1 MKVGYLGPKGSY
13 SGEALF
19 KLNLSFDFEAVEMSD
34 FASIFDS
41 LQKKKLG
48 CAIVPVENSIEGPV
62 GIVLE
67 LMLKHDFVVQE
78 ETVLQIQNSLMA
90 LPEVRLRSIERVLSH
105 PQPLLQ
111 CKNMI
116 ARLLPYAKLINCP
129 STAEA
134 AKMASLDPKSAAI
147 GSPKN
152 AELYKLEIILNSVSD
167 EEYNFT
173 RFFLLGSTNPSK
185 TGHDKTSMACSTYR
199 DRPGALFSILSEFA
213 FRKINLTKIESRP
226 SKRVL
231 GDYIFFIDMIGH
243 REDAYIKEALAA
255 LVDKTSFIKI
265 FGSYPAFNEKITQG
279 DKNA

>member
-1 MKVGYLGPKGSY
+1 MRVGYLGPKGSY

-19 KLNLSFDFEAVEMSD
+19 KLNFLTDFEAIEVSD
-34 FASIFDS
+34 FSTLFDM
-41 LQKKKLG
+41 LQKRSLD
-48 CAIVPVENSIEGPV
+48 CVIVPVENSIEGAV

-67 LMLKHDFVVQE
+67 LMLKHDFIIQE
-78 ETVLQIQNSLMA
+78 ETILQIQNALMA
-90 LPEVRLRSIERVLSH
+90 LPGTRLNSIERVLSH

-116 ARLLPYAKLINCP
+116 SRLLPYAKVVSCP

-134 AKMASLDPKSAAI
+134 ARLASLDPKSAAI

-152 AELYKLEIILNSVSD
+152 AELYKLEILLSSISD

-173 RFFLLGSTNPSK
+173 RFFLLGRTNRSR
-185 TGHDKTSMACSTYR
+185 TGHDKTSIACSTYR
-199 DRPGALFSILSEFA
+199 DKPGALFSILSEFA

-231 GDYIFFIDMIGH
+231 GDYIFFIDMMGH
-243 REDAYIKEALAA
+243 REDAHVKEALAA
-255 LVDKTSFIKI
+255 LVDKTSFIKV
-265 FGSYPAFNEKITQG
+265 FGSYPAFREKTV
-279 DKNA
+279 

>member
-19 KLNLSFDFEAVEMSD
+19 KLNSLVDFEAVEISD
-34 FASIFDS
+34 FSTIFDM
-41 LQKKKLG
+41 LQNRNIDY
-48 CAIVPVENSIEGPV
+48 AIVPVENSIEGPV

-67 LMLKHDFVVQE
+67 LMLKHDFVIQE

-90 LPEVRLRSIERVLSH
+90 LPDVRLSSIEKILSH
-105 PQPLLQ
+105 PQPLSQ

-116 ARLLPYAKLINCP
+116 ARLLPYARVISCS

-134 AKMASLDPKSAAI
+134 AKLASFDPKSAAI

-152 AELYKLEIILNSVSD
+152 AELYKLEIILSSVSD

-173 RFFLLGSTNPSK
+173 RFFLLGRTNRPR
-185 TGHDKTSMACSTYR
+185 TGFDKTSIACSTYR

-243 REDAYIKEALAA
+243 REDIHVKEALAA

-265 FGSYPAFNEKITQG
+265 FGSYPAFQEK
-279 DKNA
+279 NYSRS